1 MSASSREHETEV
13 TKSATPKEAPAAA
26 ADRSSASMIMEVQR
40 SAGNRAAL
48 ALMRRG
54 GVAAAPQR
62 KRVLARRRVPSSA
75 ELERILFDPAGAGH
89 VDATDA
95 AAHRAGLE
103 RLIEMSRLEMSA
115 GERARVDTE
124 RQHGLNA
131 AQWAALSASERDKRE
146 AEAIVKVRPDALLGD
161 PLLIN
166 AGPRPGTQDA
176 AHITQ
181 LVNGANGIF
190 DRIATGAV
198 DVHIKQVFGAAN
210 VATAKA
216 RYANARKRLN
226 ELHASGDI
234 VTDRSRYNAE
244 AFLGGLTNKDR
255 ISLAPGVIDNPTSR
269 ESIVTCVHESMHAGN
284 PGGVVGDAGVYIDR
298 RAEFVRSPEAD
309 KLANAAHYEVVP
321 RRMLAMGANGFAYP
335 GVTFTPGVL
344 APPPP
349 PPAAPAAPAA
359 PPAAPAAPPAA
370 PAGPVV
376 SLKQQAIEA
385 GEKFWKEAWT
395 TALNLHEL
403 FVRNLRTPADWTHD
417 IAGEFGLAP
426 GARFTDVL
434 QFWSKVEGL
443 TIHNRPGINP
453 ASADPSTQPVTQIDV
468 ALSEAVVRQ
477 LARGMFAMPDTEA
490 AATALEATATPAE
503 RAAAT
508 DVASERDLLIKLVA
522 RDIGTVTGTPA
533 RDVQVVNALGA
544 THLDFPHMLVVRGPA
559 AFPH

>member
-1 MSASSREHETEV
+1 MSASSRDQETEA
-13 TKSATPKEAPAAA
+13 TKSAPPKQAPGAA
-26 ADRSSASMIMEVQR
+26 ADRSSASVIMEVQR

-54 GVAAAPQR
+54 GVPAAPRR

-75 ELERILFDPAGAGH
+75 ELERIVFDPAGAGH

-131 AQWAALSASERDKRE
+131 AQWAALSASERDLRE

-166 AGPRPGTQDA
+166 TGPRAGTQDA

-181 LVNGANGIF
+181 LVNGANAIF

-244 AFLGGLTNKDR
+244 AFLGGLTNSAR

-284 PGGVVGDAGVYIDR
+284 PGVVEDKGVYIDR
-298 RAEFVRSPEAD
+298 REEFVRSPEAD
-309 KLANAAHYEVVP
+309 KLDNAAHFEVVP
-321 RRMLAMGANGFAYP
+321 RRMLAMGKNGFAYP

-395 TALNLHEL
+395 TALNLHDL
-403 FVRNLRTPADWTHD
+403 FVRNFRTPADWTHD

-533 RDVQVVNALGA
+533 RDVHVVNTLGA

>member
-1 MSASSREHETEV
+1 MSASSRDQETEA
-13 TKSATPKEAPAAA
+13 TKSAPPKQAPGAA
-26 ADRSSASMIMEVQR
+26 ADRSSASVIMEVQR

-54 GVAAAPQR
+54 GVPAAPRR

-75 ELERILFDPAGAGH
+75 ELERIVFDPAGAGH

-131 AQWAALSASERDKRE
+131 AQWAALSASERDLRE

-166 AGPRPGTQDA
+166 TGPRAGTQDA

-181 LVNGANGIF
+181 LVNGANAIF

-244 AFLGGLTNKDR
+244 AFLGGLTNSAR

-284 PGGVVGDAGVYIDR
+284 PGVVEDKGVYIDR
-298 RAEFVRSPEAD
+298 REEFVRSPEAD
-309 KLANAAHYEVVP
+309 KLDNAAHFEVVP
-321 RRMLAMGANGFAYP
+321 RRMLAMGKNGFAYP

-395 TALNLHEL
+395 TALNLHNL
-403 FVRNLRTPADWTHD
+403 FVRNFRTPADWTHD

-533 RDVQVVNALGA
+533 RDVHVVNTLGA

>member
-1 MSASSREHETEV
+1 MSASSRDQETEA
-13 TKSATPKEAPAAA
+13 TKSAPPKQAPGAA
-26 ADRSSASMIMEVQR
+26 ADRSSASVIMEVQR

-54 GVAAAPQR
+54 GVPAAPRR

-75 ELERILFDPAGAGH
+75 ELERIVFDPAGAGH

-131 AQWAALSASERDKRE
+131 AQWAALSASERDLRE

-166 AGPRPGTQDA
+166 TGPRAGTQDA

-181 LVNGANGIF
+181 LVNGANAIF

-244 AFLGGLTNKDR
+244 AFLGGLTNSAR

-284 PGGVVGDAGVYIDR
+284 PGVVEDKGVYIDR
-298 RAEFVRSPEAD
+298 REEFVRSPEAD
-309 KLANAAHYEVVP
+309 KLDNAAHFEVVP
-321 RRMLAMGANGFAYP
+321 RRMLAMGKNGFAYP

-395 TALNLHEL
+395 TALNLHNL
-403 FVRNLRTPADWTHD
+403 FVRNFRTPADWTHD

-508 DVASERDLLIKLVA
+508 DVASERDMLIKLVA

-533 RDVQVVNALGA
+533 RDVHVVNTLGA

>member
-1 MSASSREHETEV
+1 MSASSREQETEA

-54 GVAAAPQR
+54 GVPAAPR
-62 KRVLARRRVPSSA
+62 RRRVLARRRVPSSA

-181 LVNGANGIF
+181 LVNGANAIF

-226 ELHASGDI
+226 ELHASDDI

-244 AFLGGLTNKDR
+244 AFLGGLTNSAR

-284 PGGVVGDAGVYIDR
+284 PGA
-298 RAEFVRSPEAD
+298 
-309 KLANAAHYEVVP
+309 
-321 RRMLAMGANGFAYP
+321 
-335 GVTFTPGVL
+335 
-344 APPPP
+344 
-349 PPAAPAAPAA
+349 
-359 PPAAPAAPPAA
+359 
-370 PAGPVV
+370 
-376 SLKQQAIEA
+376 
-385 GEKFWKEAWT
+385 
-395 TALNLHEL
+395 
-403 FVRNLRTPADWTHD
+403 
-417 IAGEFGLAP
+417 
-426 GARFTDVL
+426 
-434 QFWSKVEGL
+434 
-443 TIHNRPGINP
+443 
-453 ASADPSTQPVTQIDV
+453 
-468 ALSEAVVRQ
+468 
-477 LARGMFAMPDTEA
+477 
-490 AATALEATATPAE
+490 
-503 RAAAT
+503 
-508 DVASERDLLIKLVA
+508 
-522 RDIGTVTGTPA
+522 
-533 RDVQVVNALGA
+533 
-544 THLDFPHMLVVRGPA
+544 
-559 AFPH
+559 